1 MSLRSFT
8 LVVIGMGAACASKP
22 GPAPIANAPTPQA
35 HTRPKQLD
43 VLLADPG
50 WQERYADARLV
61 EVDAQTFAIDT
72 GTEQLTLTTGP
83 VAAKT
88 FDGYREEA
96 IAAGMHVEQSMPDT
110 IGRDSWEVVASR
122 DGSSIGAARAVGA
135 DGAILCR
142 FEIEGTD
149 GWSTPLG
156 LCKYV
161 LGIIVGW

>member
-1 MSLRSFT
+1 MSLRRFAV
-8 LVVIGMGAACASKP
+8 VVIGMGAACASTS
-22 GPAPIANAPTPQA
+22 GPAPIGNAPAPAAQA
-35 HTRPKQLD
+35 RPKQMD
-43 VLLADPG
+43 VLLSDPG
-50 WQERYADARLV
+50 WQERYADARVV
-61 EVDAQTFAIDT
+61 EVDAETFAIDT

-83 VAAKT
+83 DAAKT
-88 FDGYREEA
+88 FDVYREEA
-96 IAAGMHVEQSMPDT
+96 IAAGRHVEQSMSET
-110 IGRDSWEVVASR
+110 IGKDSWEVVASR
-122 DGSSIGAARAVGA
+122 DGSAIGAARAVGT